1 MTDGAGLR
9 VRRRPDLCIEFVDD
23 EMIVW
28 DDHNQVFSRLNATAS
43 AVLSSCD
50 EWNSPAELVE
60 RLTKITGVSR
70 ADASRVVDQCLSDFE
85 DHALVMVERTND

>member
-1 MTDGAGLR
+1 MSDRTGLR

-28 DDHNQVFSRLNATAS
+28 DDRNQAFSRLNATAS
-43 AVLSSCD
+43 AVLSCCE

-60 RLTKITGVSR
+60 NLTRITGVSR

-85 DHALVMVERTND
+85 DHALVMVERTSH